1 MSRGSSLFKIKV
13 GVRSKLE
20 LGSALNLINDLHK
33 KEVLKFYIVTTNLV
47 DVEISEFF
55 TFVTYSL
62 LLNVNHSDLSF

>member
-1 MSRGSSLFKIKV
+1 M
-13 GVRSKLE
+13 
-20 LGSALNLINDLHK
+20 LNLINDLHK

-55 TFVTYSL
+55 IFVTYSL